1 MRAKVSHQET
11 IMPDCFFR
19 KRYTR
24 EKKRVLGCYVVMFG
38 INLFIFKRKK
48 HNNLHNNCRF
58 QVVMVVMFSA

>member
-1 MRAKVSHQET
+1 
-11 IMPDCFFR
+11 MPDCFFR